1 MPTRDRTLDILGA
14 ASVLLAFGALF
25 VGRVIMWPV
34 AMAPGSFFERLRA
47 EAWAWDVSHAV
58 MTVGLVAMLAAAMA
72 LGRALRAP
80 GWSQWLVD
88 LGQAL
93 VMLAAALGIGQ
104 FALDYAMLAAAQQP
118 SLAGADAGAEMA
130 ERLRHY
136 PFIDIAFY
144 QVANPAWIG
153 LGLLGVAMLLR
164 PRWWRIAGAIALAA
178 VVVKMFESSM
188 GPIGPRIAL
197 GIQFVGFS
205 IAAWLIARGP
215 SRAPIP
221 AG

>member
-1 MPTRDRTLDILGA
+1 MPTRDRTLDFLGA

-25 VGRVIMWPV
+25 AGRVIMWPV

-58 MTVGLVAMLAAAMA
+58 MTVGLVAMLPAAMA

-88 LGQAL
+88 LGQGL

-118 SLAGADAGAEMA
+118 SLAGGEAGAEIA

-136 PFIDIAFY
+136 PFVDIAFY
-144 QVANPAWIG
+144 EVANPAWIG
-153 LGLLGVAMLLR
+153 LAFFGVAMLLR
-164 PRWWRIAGAIALAA
+164 KRWWRIAGLFVLAA
-178 VVVKMFESSM
+178 VVIKIFESSM

-197 GIQFVGFS
+197 GIQFVGFA
-205 IAAWLIARGP
+205 IAAWLIARGI
-215 SRAPIP
+215 RAGPNP